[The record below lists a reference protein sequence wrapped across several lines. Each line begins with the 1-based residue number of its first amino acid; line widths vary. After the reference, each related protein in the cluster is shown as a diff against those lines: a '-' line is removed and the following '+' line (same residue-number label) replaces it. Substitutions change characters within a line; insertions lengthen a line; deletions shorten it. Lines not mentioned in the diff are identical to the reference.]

1 MLNWIYTMM
10 VLSFVREGVSFA
22 ILVFAVGGLFA
33 YFGVWAVAVLF
44 ALFGL
49 FTLYFFRDPAVT
61 VPADENL
68 IVSPAS
74 GRVTN
79 VQPVKM
85 PDGGEGSLIS
95 ILLSVFD
102 VHVTRSP
109 ISGVVKGINY
119 ARGKKLVA
127 KSPKA
132 IFENESNSITISEK
146 VDVVVTQM
154 AGIVARRIVCWVK
167 EGQSI
172 QRGGKLGMIRFG
184 SRTNIILPEGVEVL
198 VKVGDR
204 VESGGTPVGRIIE
217 GARK

>member
-1 MLNWIYTMM
+1 MG
-10 VLSFVREGVSFA
+10 LSFVRDGVSFA
-22 ILVFAVGGLFA
+22 VLIFALGALFA
-33 YFGVWAVAVLF
+33 YFGVWAVAALL

-49 FTLYFFRDPAVT
+49 FTLYFFRDPEVT
-61 VPADENL
+61 VPLDETL

-85 PDGGEGSLIS
+85 PDGGEGNLIS

-127 KSPKA
+127 KSPRA
-132 IFENESNSITISEK
+132 IFENESNSITISGK

-154 AGIVARRIVCWVK
+154 AGIVARRIVCWVT
-167 EGQSI
+167 EGQSVE
-172 QRGGKLGMIRFG
+172 RGGNVGMIRFG
-184 SRTNIILPEGVEVL
+184 SRTNILLPNNVEVL

-204 VESGGTPVGRIIE
+204 VESGSTPVGRIIE
-217 GARK
+217 GDGK